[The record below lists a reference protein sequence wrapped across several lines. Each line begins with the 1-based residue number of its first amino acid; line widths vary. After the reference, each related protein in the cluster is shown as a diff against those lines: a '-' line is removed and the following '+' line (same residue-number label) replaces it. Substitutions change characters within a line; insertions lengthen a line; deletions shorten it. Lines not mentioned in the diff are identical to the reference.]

1 MTDEIGFLLFT
12 IALAALVAWHHFRG
26 LPAGVRDLLGDEE
39 NGKTRREN
47 PVSENAE
54 SGHPLPRG
62 ESPPQP
68 VIVGSS
74 PVPPGLGSGRF
85 MGSSTTKVEP
95 WPTREETT
103 ILPPC
108 SRTIF

>member
-47 PVSENAE
+47 PAGKPGV
-54 SGHPLPRG
+54 G
-62 ESPPQP
+62 E
-68 VIVGSS
+68 
-74 PVPPGLGSGRF
+74 
-85 MGSSTTKVEP
+85 
-95 WPTREETT
+95 
-103 ILPPC
+103 C
-108 SRTIF
+108 